1 MDYGIKL
8 TKASA
13 TMDEAQFIFA
23 IKQKHIAKRNEEA
36 ALRIQSRFRSY
47 LCRKS
52 YLKMRDYVIR
62 VVSNFQAFYRM
73 RRTQKKFREMVKTW
87 KDGAALTVQKYLK
100 GQLGR
105 NKFMSYKRYNLVDDL
120 AG

>member
-1 MDYGIKL
+1 
-8 TKASA
+8 
-13 TMDEAQFIFA
+13 
-23 IKQKHIAKRNEEA
+23 
-36 ALRIQSRFRSY
+36 
-47 LCRKS
+47 
-52 YLKMRDYVIR
+52 
-62 VVSNFQAFYRM
+62 
-73 RRTQKKFREMVKTW
+73 MVKLW

>member
-1 MDYGIKL
+1 
-8 TKASA
+8 
-13 TMDEAQFIFA
+13 MDEAQFIFTV
-23 IKQKHIAKRNEEA
+23 KQKYIAKRNEEA
-36 ALRIQSRFRSY
+36 VLKIQSRFRSY

-52 YLKMRDYVIR
+52 YLEMRNYVIG

-73 RRTQKKFREMVKTW
+73 RRTQKKFRQMVKIW
-87 KDGAALTVQKYLK
+87 KNGAALTVQKYLRGK
-100 GQLGR
+100 LGR